1 MYCWLIQILKIVGVK
16 VISLQRKKLPC
27 GNCKNGTCMQPSIQE
42 LAMPDETAYNRYL
55 EAVEDYLV
63 VYTDL

>member
-1 MYCWLIQILKIVGVK
+1 
-16 VISLQRKKLPC
+16 
-27 GNCKNGTCMQPSIQE
+27 MQPSIQE